1 MKKRQRFWLIRF
13 TFTFH
18 FNAGNG
24 NPLQCSRLENPRDGG
39 AWWAA
44 VCGVAQSRTRKQLS
58 SSSSIQ
64 AALGKSCPFTIGLF
78 RVAQCT
84 QASSTLWP
92 VSECHLLLWRNRIL
106 LTLMPPVLCPFVCF
120 WTQVVSIDFCLITF
134 NIIDGISSVTYD
146 QLNNTFDFLYFV
158 LWN

>member
-1 MKKRQRFWLIRF
+1 MSH
-13 TFTFH
+13 TSSGEGDGT
-18 FNAGNG
+18 
-24 NPLQCSRLENPRDGG
+24 PLQHSCLENPMAGG

-44 VCGVAQSRTRKQLS
+44 VHGVAKRQTRLKRLS

-64 AALGKSCPFTIGLF
+64 AELDESCPFAIGLF
-78 RVAQCT
+78 HVAQCT

-92 VSECHLLLWRNRIL
+92 VSESHFFLWRNRIL
-106 LTLMPPVLCPFVCF
+106 LTLMPLVLCPFVCC